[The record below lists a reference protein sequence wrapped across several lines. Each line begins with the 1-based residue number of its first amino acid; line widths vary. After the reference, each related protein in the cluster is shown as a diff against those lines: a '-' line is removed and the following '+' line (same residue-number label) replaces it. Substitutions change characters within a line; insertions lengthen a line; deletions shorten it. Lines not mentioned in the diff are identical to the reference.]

1 MEKTELFPPW
11 TIFVNKLEAMFA
23 KDDEINIIYDDN
35 KKEVKLYVE
44 NNGKAEALAEL
55 LPAEKTFGNVTLSI
69 DVVPNNE
76 DVTDIDLFRRAFEGN
91 LAVAYIDTIEALGAA
106 WNYVVFE
113 PEVVQYHNDDIKD
126 INGLC
131 STLYE
136 NIARDIFDTEEVFF
150 CTDEI

>member
-1 MEKTELFPPW
+1 MEKVELFPPW
-11 TIFVNKLEAMFA
+11 IIFVNKLEAMFE
-23 KDDEINIIYDDN
+23 KDDEINIVYNDN
-35 KKEVKLYVE
+35 NKEVRLYVD
-44 NNGKAEALAEL
+44 NPSKAEALAEL
-55 LPAEKTFGNVTLSI
+55 LPAEKTFGNVVLEI
-69 DVVPNNE
+69 EVIPNNDE
-76 DVTDIDLFRRAFEGN
+76 ITDIDLFRRAFEGN
-91 LAVAYIDTIEALGAA
+91 EAVAYIDTIEALGAA

-150 CTDEI
+150 CTDEM